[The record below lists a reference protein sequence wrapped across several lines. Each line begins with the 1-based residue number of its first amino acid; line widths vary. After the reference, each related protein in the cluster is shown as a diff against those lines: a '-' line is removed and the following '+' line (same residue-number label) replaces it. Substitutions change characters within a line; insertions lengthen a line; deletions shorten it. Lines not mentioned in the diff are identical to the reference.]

1 MVETC
6 FTSVSM
12 WIHTQYYKERL
23 MITHWLVK
31 DCFRKQKFPDPSNS
45 FPEGALKEFTF
56 ELDPETL
63 NFNLSPIC
71 EDIL

>member
-1 MVETC
+1 MVEIC
-6 FTSVSM
+6 FTSVSV

-31 DCFRKQKFPDPSNS
+31 DCFRKHKLPEIQVRAFPG
-45 FPEGALKEFTF
+45 GALKEFAF

-63 NFNLSPIC
+63 NLNLSPI
-71 EDIL
+71 L